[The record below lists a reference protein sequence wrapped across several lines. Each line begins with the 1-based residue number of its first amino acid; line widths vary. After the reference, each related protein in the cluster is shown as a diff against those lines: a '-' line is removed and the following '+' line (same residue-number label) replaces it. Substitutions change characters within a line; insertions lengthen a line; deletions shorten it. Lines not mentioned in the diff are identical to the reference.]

1 MQWIV
6 LVPII
11 STLVYAG
18 PPVFT
23 NYPVSHSKATSFRDE
38 INICG
43 TTNGIDDEVYWEL
56 FDEETREFRV
66 VSWESCISVPSGLGI
81 TSIDMMGED
90 RSITYRVCASN
101 DDGRTCA
108 SESKFTVV
116 KRLRRLSRDMY
127 KRTRHHRG
135 TRL

>member
-43 TTNGIDDEVYWEL
+43 STNGIDDKVYWEL
-56 FDEETREFRV
+56 LMKKP
-66 VSWESCISVPSGLGI
+66 ESLGWCL
-81 TSIDMMGED
+81 GNP
-90 RSITYRVCASN
+90 V
-101 DDGRTCA
+101 
-108 SESKFTVV
+108 
-116 KRLRRLSRDMY
+116 
-127 KRTRHHRG
+127 
-135 TRL
+135 